1 MKKDRNLKS
10 SDSFWDFANNLAS
23 KKSFKASSDYLA
35 QVIAYLSFTSAIQL
49 LQCVGTFACCVSA
62 LGQYVPYYQIWYTE
76 NYFSMTMLTQ
86 CLDWTLVPHKE
97 IVYTWSWTQ
106 VVRKPS
112 LQVAGLQVHATT
124 LSWWYTIKKGILFC
138 ETPQNSYVFIIWQA
152 LYFADNSRLHYS
164 LSKSVNFKILLVSD
178 ATMTGKNMN

>member
-1 MKKDRNLKS
+1 MHKKIPLLLETMRCY
-10 SDSFWDFANNLAS
+10 FTS
-23 KKSFKASSDYLA
+23 KISCKTLSDYLA
-35 QVIAYLSFTSAIQL
+35 QVIDYFLFTSAIQV

-86 CLDWTLVPHKE
+86 CLHWTLVPHKE
-97 IVYTWSWTQ
+97 MVYTWSWTQ

-124 LSWWYTIKKGILFC
+124 LRWCCTKQKVILFLK
-138 ETPQNSYVFIIWQA
+138 TLKTHISPNFAGII
-152 LYFADNSRLHYS
+152 FR
-164 LSKSVNFKILLVSD
+164 
-178 ATMTGKNMN
+178 G